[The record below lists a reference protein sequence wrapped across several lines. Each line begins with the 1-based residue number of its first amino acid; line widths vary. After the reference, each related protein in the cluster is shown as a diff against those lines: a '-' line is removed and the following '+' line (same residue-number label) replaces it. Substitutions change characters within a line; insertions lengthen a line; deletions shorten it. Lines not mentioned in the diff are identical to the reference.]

1 LEKGEKSMNEREFFK
16 DFIKEIENEEK
27 DEMEEMREEIREQVK
42 ILVMTMEVLWE
53 ELQKSNLPEEVKVA
67 ILSAQGKKGN

>member
-1 LEKGEKSMNEREFFK
+1 MNDRDFFK
-16 DFIKEIENEEK
+16 NLIKEIENDEK

-53 ELQKSNLPEEVKVA
+53 ELQKSNLPEEVKIAMVT
-67 ILSAQGKKGN
+67 AQGKKGK